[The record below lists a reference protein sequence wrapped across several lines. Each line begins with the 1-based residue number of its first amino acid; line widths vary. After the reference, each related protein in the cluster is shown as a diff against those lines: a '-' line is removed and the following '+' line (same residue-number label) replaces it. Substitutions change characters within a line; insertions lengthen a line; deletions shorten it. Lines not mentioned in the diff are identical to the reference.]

1 VFFLRLDRAGPY
13 KSVQSGES
21 RKRIVVETGC
31 CLRYEAKART
41 VKRTTDLMP
50 KAKITDQEALAFH
63 LDPTPGK
70 WEVQATVPMTTQRD
84 LSLAYSPGVAV
95 PCEAIA
101 ANPETAY
108 DYTNKGNLV
117 AVISN
122 GTAVLGLG
130 NLGALGSKPVM
141 EGKSVLFKRFADVN
155 SIDIEL
161 DTEDTDAF
169 INAVRL
175 MGPTFGGINLEDIKA
190 PECFIIEQRLKE
202 EMDIPVFHDD
212 QHGTAVICAAGLINA
227 LHISG
232 KKIEDVKIVLNG
244 AGAAGIACIELLKAM
259 GARHEN
265 CIVCDTKGV
274 IYQGRTE
281 GMNQWKSAHAIT
293 TELRS
298 LEEAMNGADVFLGVS
313 VKGAVTPEMV
323 ASMADNP
330 VIFAMAN
337 PDPEITP
344 EEAHDVRVDAIV
356 ATGRS
361 DYPNQVNN
369 VLGFPYLFRGALDIH
384 ARAINDEMKIA
395 CAHALAQL
403 AREDVPDEVA
413 MAYGKSL
420 TFGRDYIIPTPFDPR
435 LIHRIPPAVARAGMD
450 TGAARR
456 PIIDMDAY
464 ELSLKSRM
472 DPTASILRGLNAR
485 ARQAQSRMIFAE
497 GDDPRVLRAAV
508 MYQRSGFGKALV
520 VGRQDDVKEKLEAA
534 GLGDAVRELEVV
546 NAANTMHL
554 DTYKNFLYKRLQR
567 KGFDGKDIHRLAA
580 RDRHVFSALMLA
592 HGHGDGV
599 VTGATRKSAHVL
611 DRINH
616 VFDADAAHGAAGV
629 TALLH
634 KGRIVLIGDTL
645 VHEWPDENNL
655 ADIAERAA
663 NVARHMGLE
672 PRVAFVSFS
681 TFGYP
686 VSERAEKMHI
696 APEVLDRRGVDFE
709 YEGEMTVDVALNEN
723 QQEAYPF
730 SRLTGPANIL
740 IVPARHSASISTK
753 LMQEM
758 GGATVIGPILSGVD
772 KPIQIC
778 STGSTANDILNM
790 AILAACDIG

>member
-1 VFFLRLDRAGPY
+1 M
-13 KSVQSGES
+13 
-21 RKRIVVETGC
+21 TN
-31 CLRYEAKART
+31 T
-41 VKRTTDLMP
+41 
-50 KAKITDQEALAFH
+50 KITREEALNFH
-63 LDPTPGK
+63 LEPTPGK
-70 WEVQATVPMTTQRD
+70 WEVSATVPMNTQRD

-95 PCEAIA
+95 PCEEIA
-101 ANPETAY
+101 ENPELVY

-155 SIDIEL
+155 SIDIEV
-161 DTEDTDAF
+161 DTEDPDEF
-169 INAVRL
+169 CKAVKL
-175 MGPTFGGINLEDIKA
+175 IGLTFGGINLEDIKA

-244 AGAAGIACIELLKAM
+244 AGAAGIACIELLKSM

-281 GMNQWKSAHAIT
+281 GMNQWKSGHAVKT
-293 TELRS
+293 DLRT
-298 LEEAMNGADVFLGVS
+298 LEQAMVNADVFLGVS
-313 VKGAVTPEMV
+313 VKGAVTQDMV
-323 ASMADNP
+323 KSMADNP

-344 EEAHDVRVDAIV
+344 EEAHEVRPDAIV

-384 ARAINDEMKIA
+384 ARAINDPMKIA
-395 CAHALAQL
+395 CAQALAEL

-413 MAYGKSL
+413 LAYGRKL

-435 LIHRIPPAVARAGMD
+435 LIHRIPPAVAQAGMD

-456 PIIDMDAY
+456 PIVDMDGY
-464 ELSLKSRM
+464 EVSLQSRM

-485 ARQAQSRMIFAE
+485 ARAAQARMIFAE

-508 MYQRSGFGKALV
+508 EYQRQGMGKALV
-520 VGRQDDVKEKLEAA
+520 VGRSSDVKAKLEAA

-546 NAANTMHL
+546 NAANTQHL
-554 DTYKNFLYKRLQR
+554 ETYKELLYKRLQR
-567 KGFDGKDIHRLAA
+567 KGFDRADVHRLAA

-592 HGHGDGV
+592 HGHGDGL

-611 DRINH
+611 NLINH
-616 VFDADAAHGAAGV
+616 VFDADADHGAVGV

-634 KGRIVLIGDTL
+634 KGRIVLMADTL
-645 VHEWPDENNL
+645 VHEWPDEEDL
-655 ADIAERAA
+655 ANIAERAA
-663 NVARHMGLE
+663 GVARHLGLE

-696 APEVLDRRGVDFE
+696 APRVLNKRGVDFE
-709 YEGEMTVDVALNEN
+709 YEGEMTVDVALNA
-723 QQEAYPF
+723 QAQAQYPF
-730 SRLTGPANIL
+730 SRLSGPANIL
-740 IVPARHSASISTK
+740 VVPARHSASISVK

-758 GGATVIGPILSGVD
+758 AGATVIGPILSGVD
-772 KPIQIC
+772 KSIQIC
-778 STGSTANDILNM
+778 PSVAKATDILNM
-790 AILAACDIG
+790 AVLAACKVG

>member
-1 VFFLRLDRAGPY
+1 M
-13 KSVQSGES
+13 
-21 RKRIVVETGC
+21 
-31 CLRYEAKART
+31 AKTRVT
-41 VKRTTDLMP
+41 RED
-50 KAKITDQEALAFH
+50 ALQFH
-63 LDPTPGK
+63 LEPTPGK
-70 WEVQATVPMTTQRD
+70 WEVQATVPMMTQRD

-95 PCEAIA
+95 PCEDIA
-101 ANPETAY
+101 ENPELAY

-141 EGKSVLFKRFADVN
+141 EGKAVLFKRFADVN

-161 DTEDTDAF
+161 DTEDADKF
-169 INAVRL
+169 CEAVRL

-259 GARHEN
+259 GAKHEH
-265 CIVCDTKGV
+265 CIICDTKGV

-281 GMNQWKSAHAIT
+281 GMNQWKSAHAVN

-298 LEEAMNGADVFLGVS
+298 LEEAMIGADVFLGVS
-313 VKGAVTPEMV
+313 AKGAVTQDMV
-323 ASMADNP
+323 EAMADNP

-344 EEAHDVRVDAIV
+344 EEAHAVRVDAIV

-395 CAHALAQL
+395 CARALAEL

-413 MAYGKSL
+413 VAYGTKL

-435 LIHRIPPAVARAGMD
+435 LIHRIPTAVAQAGMD
-450 TGAARR
+450 TGVARR
-456 PIIDMDAY
+456 PIVDMEGY
-464 ELSLKSRM
+464 ELSLKTRM
-472 DPTASILRGLNAR
+472 DPTASILRGLNSRAR
-485 ARQAQSRMIFAE
+485 AAQSTVVFAE

-508 MYQRSGFGKALV
+508 LYQRSGLGKALV
-520 VGRQDDVKEKLEAA
+520 VGREEEVREKLTAE

-546 NAANTMHL
+546 NAGNSQHL
-554 DTYKNFLYKRLQR
+554 AQYKDFLYERLQR
-567 KGFDGKDIHRLAA
+567 KGYDRQDIHRLAA
-580 RDRHVFSALMLA
+580 RDRHVFSSLMLA
-592 HGHGDGV
+592 HGHVDGM

-611 DRINH
+611 ELINH
-616 VFDADAAHGAAGV
+616 VFDAGPHDGAVGV
-629 TALLH
+629 SALLH
-634 KGRIVLIGDTL
+634 KGKIVLIADTL
-645 VHEWPDENNL
+645 VHEWPDENDL
-655 ADIAERAA
+655 ADIAERGAE
-663 NVARHMGLE
+663 VAKALGLT

-696 APEVLDRRGVDFE
+696 APEILDQRGVDFE
-709 YEGEMTVDVALNEN
+709 YEGEMNVDVALNPDAAA
-723 QQEAYPF
+723 AYPF
-730 SRLTGPANIL
+730 SRLTGPANVL
-740 IVPARHSASISTK
+740 VVPARHSASISVK

-758 GGATVIGPILSGVD
+758 AGATVIGPILAGID

-778 STGSTANDILNM
+778 STVSTVNDILNM
-790 AILAACDIG
+790 AVIAACKVG

>member
-1 VFFLRLDRAGPY
+1 MS
-13 KSVQSGES
+13 KSKLTPE
-21 RKRIVVETGC
+21 
-31 CLRYEAKART
+31 
-41 VKRTTDLMP
+41 
-50 KAKITDQEALAFH
+50 EALAFH
-63 LDPTPGK
+63 MEPTPGK
-70 WEVQATVPMTTQRD
+70 WEVQATVPMMTQRD

-95 PCEAIA
+95 PCEAISET
-101 ANPETAY
+101 PETVY

-141 EGKSVLFKRFADVN
+141 EGKAVLFKRFADVN
-155 SIDIEL
+155 SIDLEL
-161 DTEDTDAF
+161 DTEDPDEF
-169 INAVRL
+169 CRAVRL

-227 LHISG
+227 LHLSG

-244 AGAAGIACIELLKAM
+244 AGAAGIACIELLKTM
-259 GARHEN
+259 GAQHQN

-281 GMNQWKSAHAIT
+281 GMNQWKSAHAIKT
-293 TELRS
+293 DLRS
-298 LEEAMNGADVFLGVS
+298 LEDAMVGADVFLGVS
-313 VKGAVTPEMV
+313 AKGAVTQDMV
-323 ASMADNP
+323 ISMADNP

-344 EEAHDVRVDAIV
+344 EEAHEVRVDAIV

-369 VLGFPYLFRGALDIH
+369 VLGFPYLFRGALDIN

-395 CAHALAQL
+395 CADALAAL

-413 MAYGKSL
+413 LAYGKSL
-420 TFGRDYIIPTPFDPR
+420 AFGRDYIIPTPFDPR
-435 LIHRIPPAVARAGMD
+435 LIHRIPPAVAKAGME

-464 ELSLKSRM
+464 EVSLKSRM
-472 DPTASILRGLNAR
+472 DPTASILTGINAR
-485 ARQAQSRMIFAE
+485 ARAAQARMIFAE

-520 VGRQDDVKEKLEAA
+520 VGREPDVKEKLEAA
-534 GLGDAVRELEVV
+534 GLADAVRELEVV
-546 NAANTMHL
+546 NAANTSHL
-554 DTYKNFLYKRLQR
+554 ETYKSFLYQRLQR
-567 KGFDGKDIHRLAA
+567 RGYDAQDIHRLAA
-580 RDRHVFSALMLA
+580 RDRHVFSGLMLA
-592 HGHGDGV
+592 HGHGDGL

-611 DRINH
+611 ERINN
-616 VFDADAAHGAAGV
+616 VFDADAANGAVGV
-629 TALLH
+629 TAVIH
-634 KGRIVLIGDTL
+634 KGRIVFISDTL
-645 VHEWPDENNL
+645 VHEWPDEEDL
-655 ADIAERAA
+655 ANIAERAA
-663 NVARHMGLE
+663 SVATHMGVE

-686 VSERAEKMHI
+686 DSERARKMNE
-696 APEVLDRRGVDFE
+696 APKVLDRRGVAFE
-709 YEGEMTVDVALNEN
+709 YEGEMTVDVALNA
-723 QQEAYPF
+723 QSQAAYPF

-740 IVPARHSASISTK
+740 IVPARHSASISVK

-758 GGATVIGPILSGVD
+758 GGATVIGPILTGVD
-772 KPIQIC
+772 KSIQIA
-778 STGSTANDILNM
+778 STVATANDILNM
-790 AILAACDIG
+790 AVLAACKVG